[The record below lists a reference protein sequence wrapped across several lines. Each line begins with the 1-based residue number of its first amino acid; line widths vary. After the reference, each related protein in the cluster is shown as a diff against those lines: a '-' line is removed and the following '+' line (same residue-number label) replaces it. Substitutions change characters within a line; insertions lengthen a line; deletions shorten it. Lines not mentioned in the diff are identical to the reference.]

1 MSTSLLLTAITNRLA
16 AGTLNNGT
24 QQQEQD
30 GTTESSEQQ
39 LTEWVN
45 ISHVSDDELVDVISL
60 PGTAPGTPR
69 NISRPS
75 SPSNGNRTETSPS
88 KSSSRS
94 RVAAVGGSAV
104 KTKSKTDPLRS
115 LPAEVSQRIFLQLS
129 IPTLISCSA
138 VSKRWRRSA
147 TLNFCWF
154 KYSQAFDPVENV
166 DFFLSI
172 PPPASS
178 QPSSSSKNTTDLI
191 TGNNSSP
198 SKKASSSSGPSA
210 AAPAAMWTR
219 RESRTDW
226 KLTFAKQVRMARRDL
241 ERPDIFG
248 GASGGSGY
256 STPSR
261 TERLAAE
268 GVLTNTERRQQQ
280 WSGEAVSSQA
290 GYSKNEMRGHYKSQ
304 GSRGGKVKGKSGKGG
319 TRAGHDS
326 LWE

>member
-1 MSTSLLLTAITNRLA
+1 MSTSLLLTALTNRLA
-16 AGTLNNGT
+16 AGSLNNGGGA
-24 QQQEQD
+24 QQDATPE
-30 GTTESSEQQ
+30 GSEQQ
-39 LTEWVN
+39 LTEWEN
-45 ISHVSDDELVDVISL
+45 ISHVSDDELVDVMSL

-69 NISRPS
+69 STSRPS
-75 SPSNGNRTETSPS
+75 SPPAGSRADGSPT

-94 RVAAVGGSAV
+94 RSVIAGGAAAV

-115 LPAEVSQRIFLQLS
+115 LPSEVAQRIFLQLS
-129 IPTLISCSA
+129 IPSLISCSA

-154 KYSQAFDPVENV
+154 KYSQAFDPIEHV
-166 DFFLSI
+166 DFFLTI
-172 PPPASS
+172 PPPALF
-178 QPSSSSKNTTDLI
+178 QPSSSLNPADTAI
-191 TGNNSSP
+191 RAGNSSSP
-198 SKKASSSSGPSA
+198 TTA
-210 AAPAAMWTR
+210 AAAAMWTR

-241 ERPDIFG
+241 ERPDVIG
-248 GASGGSGY
+248 GGGILSAGGSGY
-256 STPSR
+256 STPSRR

-280 WSGEAVSSQA
+280 WSGEASSA
-290 GYSKNEMRGHYKSQ
+290 GYSKTEMRGHYKSQ